1 MSSPA
6 PRVLVEVVG
15 FFFGDTG
22 NTFVRQIR
30 FPLALEWRI
39 YPDLGANYLYQK
51 RKRKVMYFP
60 KVQRKNEF
68 MIAAKFLTTRALNM
82 EDVGRTCKQL
92 WRSCDGF
99 KMPNMTDHKVLF
111 AFDDKRDVN

>member
-1 MSSPA
+1 
-6 PRVLVEVVG
+6 
-15 FFFGDTG
+15 
-22 NTFVRQIR
+22 
-30 FPLALEWRI
+30 
-39 YPDLGANYLYQK
+39 
-51 RKRKVMYFP
+51 MYFP

-111 AFDDKRDVN
+111 AFDDKRDVNWILLNQPWSFVKHLVVVEKYDKDAPLRSLSFETVMFWV